1 MVTVKTA
8 IFISYLAFALDRHLL
23 AAMSD
28 ALQREK
34 HVCMPVE
41 VKVAQAVDVVMNY
54 LRDHPEQR
62 NYNAM
67 SLGEAALAPAFP
79 CK

>member
-1 MVTVKTA
+1 
-8 IFISYLAFALDRHLL
+8 
-23 AAMSD
+23 MSD